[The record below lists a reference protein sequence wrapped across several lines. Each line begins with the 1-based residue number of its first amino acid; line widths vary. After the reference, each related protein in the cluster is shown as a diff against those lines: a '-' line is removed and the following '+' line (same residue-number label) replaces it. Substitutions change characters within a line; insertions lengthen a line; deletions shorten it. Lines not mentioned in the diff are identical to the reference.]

1 MAKKPS
7 TLALMI
13 VLAGS
18 SVLTVGQTP
27 SSQSQNGAT
36 TTKTKTE
43 SHLKDHHGE
52 SRQAC
57 STGGNKKDKK
67 KTKRDA
73 KPTPSKEEQEFER
86 MLLGNF
92 G

>member
-1 MAKKPS
+1 MATKPS
-7 TLALMI
+7 TLAWMLR
-13 VLAGS
+13 LAGS

-27 SSQSQNGAT
+27 STESQNDA
-36 TTKTKTE
+36 TTKTETE
-43 SHLKDHHGE
+43 SHLKDSHAKN
-52 SRQAC
+52 RQAR

-73 KPTPSKEEQEFER
+73 KPSPSKEEQDFER

>member
-7 TLALMI
+7 TIALMI
-13 VLAGS
+13 FLAGS
-18 SVLTVGQTP
+18 SVLTVGRTL
-27 SSQSQNGAT
+27 STQSQNDAA

-43 SHLKDHHGE
+43 SHFNDNHGKK
-52 SRQAC
+52 RQAC

-73 KPTPSKEEQEFER
+73 KPTPSREEQEFER
-86 MLLGNF
+86 MLLGTF